1 MSQFLAAF
9 ERYAVTVTDAPMDF
23 LHAAGLAC
31 LSTVSL
37 SRRWIERGTGIHP
50 NIFLMLLAGSSADRK
65 STAVRL
71 ATELLERIEKNRVG
85 PTDFSGEGLISNL
98 ASRGDVKAKT
108 RIILPISEFGN
119 YLATA
124 SRQHGTTLSP
134 TLCQIYD
141 GESFSR
147 SRSGK
152 PIQRIRKPRVSML
165 GGVAFGML
173 AKYGDPTDWVTG
185 FYARILWVMPSQRRP
200 RLSIIPEPDRVAER
214 LARESLADLRLQLKA
229 APRSLDIDP
238 AALRTYDDFAA
249 SIPEDHTDPAPAA
262 TRERLMNA
270 VWKLALIY
278 QIDLDHNAPIS
289 RQAAD
294 SAIQFARRSWDSFKI
309 AYAASSGS
317 QLGRNANRIWA
328 ASGNAG
334 SFVPRRELYR
344 KLHIAVDEFMPA
356 AQVLITL
363 GVVRQRIKNHQV
375 GLEVLEPY
383 KEYQAG
389 T

>member
-71 ATELLERIEKNRVG
+71 GTELLERVEKNRVG

-98 ASRGDVKAKT
+98 AARGDVKPKT

-152 PIQRIRKPRVSML
+152 PVQRIVKPRVSML

-214 LARESLADLRLQLKA
+214 IARESLADLRLQLKS
-229 APRSLDIDP
+229 APRSLGIDP
-238 AALRTYDDFAA
+238 AALRAYDEFAT
-249 SIPEDHTDPAPAA
+249 SVPEEHVDPAAAA

-294 SAIQFARRSWDSFKI
+294 NAIQFARRSWDSFKV
-309 AYAASSGS
+309 AHAASSGS

-328 ASGNAG
+328 ASGG
-334 SFVPRRELYR
+334 MGDFTPRRELYR
-344 KLHIAVDEFMPA
+344 RLHIPVDEFMPA

-363 GVVRQRIKNHQV
+363 GVVRQRVKDRQV

>member
-71 ATELLERIEKNRVG
+71 ATEMLERVEKNRVG
-85 PTDFSGEGLISNL
+85 PTDFSGEGLISSL
-98 ASRGDVKAKT
+98 AARGEVKPKT

-152 PIQRIRKPRVSML
+152 PVQRIVKPRVSML

-214 LARESLADLRLQLKA
+214 IARESLADLRLQLKA
-229 APRSLDIDP
+229 APRALDIDP
-238 AALRTYDDFAA
+238 AALRVYDELAA
-249 SIPEDHTDPAPAA
+249 SIPEDQGDPAMAA
-262 TRERLMNA
+262 SRERLMNA

-289 RQAAD
+289 KQATD
-294 SAIQFARRSWDSFKI
+294 SAAQFAQRAWDSFKI
-309 AYAASSGS
+309 AHAASSGS

-328 ASGNAG
+328 AAGGTG
-334 SFVPRRELYR
+334 SFITRRELYR
-344 KLHIAVDEFMPA
+344 KLHIPVDEFMPA

-363 GVVRQRIKNHQV
+363 GVVRQRVKDRQM
-375 GLEVLEPY
+375 GLEVLEPF
-383 KEYQAG
+383 KDHQPG

>member
-50 NIFLMLLAGSSADRK
+50 NLFLMLLAGSSADRK

-71 ATELLERIEKNRVG
+71 GTELLERVEKNRVG
-85 PTDFSGEGLISNL
+85 PTDFSGEGLIANL
-98 ASRGDVKAKT
+98 ATRGDVKAKT

-152 PIQRIRKPRVSML
+152 PLQRIIKPRVSML

-185 FYARILWVMPSQRRP
+185 FYARILWVMPSQRRA
-200 RLSIIPEPDRVAER
+200 RLSIIPEPDRIAER
-214 LARESLADLRLQLKA
+214 IARESLADLRLQLKA

-238 AALRTYDDFAA
+238 AALRVYDEFAA
-249 SIPEDHTDPAPAA
+249 SIPEDHANPAAAA

-289 RQAAD
+289 RQATD
-294 SAIQFARRSWDSFKI
+294 SAVQFAQRAWDSFKI
-309 AYAASSGS
+309 AHAASSGS

-328 ASGNAG
+328 ACGDAGN
-334 SFVPRRELYR
+334 FVTQRELYR
-344 KLHIAVDEFMPA
+344 RLHIAVDEFMPA
-356 AQVLITL
+356 VQVLITL
-363 GVVRQRIKNHQV
+363 GVVRQR
-375 GLEVLEPY
+375 LEGGQKGFKVLEPY
-383 KEYQAG
+383 KEH
-389 T
+389 

>member
-50 NIFLMLLAGSSADRK
+50 NVFLMLLAGSSADRK

-71 ATELLERIEKNRVG
+71 ATEILEKVEKGRVG
-85 PTDFSGEGLISNL
+85 PTDFSGEGLISSL
-98 ASRGDVKAKT
+98 AMRGDAKPKT

-147 SRSGK
+147 VRSGK
-152 PIQRIRKPRVSML
+152 APQRIVKPRVSML

-173 AKYGDPTDWVTG
+173 AKYGDLTDWVTG
-185 FYARILWVMPSQRRP
+185 FYARILWVTPSQRRP
-200 RLSIIPEPDRVAER
+200 RFSIIPEPDRTAER
-214 LARESLADLRLQLKA
+214 MARESLMDLRLQLKA
-229 APRSLDIDP
+229 APKPLDVSP
-238 AALRTYDDFAA
+238 GALQAYDAFSS
-249 SIPEDHTDPAPAA
+249 SIPEDHGDPAVAA
-262 TRERLMNA
+262 SRERLMNA

-278 QIDLDHNAPIS
+278 QIDLDHNATIS
-289 RQAAD
+289 RQAMD
-294 SAIQFARRSWDSFKI
+294 NAIQFAHRAWDAFRI
-309 AYAASSGS
+309 AHAASSDS

-328 ASGNAG
+328 AAG
-334 SFVPRRELYR
+334 STGTFTPRRELYR

-363 GVVRQRIKNHQV
+363 GVVRQRVKDRQM
-375 GLEVLEPY
+375 GLEVLESY
-383 KEYQAG
+383 KEHQAG
-389 T
+389 V